1 MIGKSAFTVI
11 FAAGLAAG
19 LTACSSGA
27 SSSSAGGS
35 TYSSHVLRS
44 AFSAG
49 LSPLDPD
56 TYYEAEGLAITTAA
70 YQTLLAYRPNSSQ
83 LEGLLATSWSVSPD
97 GLTYTF
103 QLRPGVRFSDGTPF
117 NSAAVKAT
125 FERRIT
131 MKGGPSYM
139 LAEVSSMDTPSPHT
153 FVVHLKQPVAPFLN
167 YLASPYGPLMTS
179 PAAVAQHAA
188 SSDHA
193 AGWLAD
199 HTAGTGPYVLA
210 SVRKGVGYVLAYNKD
225 YWGPK
230 PYFTKIVFS
239 IVPDFSTQLLELEN
253 GQLDMVLQGLS
264 TQEYQSL
271 AANSKYT
278 VVNAPALFKAQVWI
292 NPASAVFGPMA
303 ARRGLQAALNVKQ
316 LTNQVFGT
324 RGTASTQFYPAG
336 MLPNGAVP
344 DSPAYHP
351 ALLPAAVSGDKG
363 KKVVIGYYGDN
374 SLQQLADHI
383 QVTVQN
389 AGLNATVQPEN
400 PAQVFALPTTPSAR
414 PDLLVASM
422 NPDAAQVDTWSRIY
436 QYTNGAVNFL
446 GCRVSSADH
455 TLNQALVNPSP
466 ARSQAH
472 YVAAGDLYRN
482 SLCWINI
489 ADVHDTIAARAGLC
503 GWSHELPW
511 VFVTEFATLRP
522 CTR

>member
-1 MIGKSAFTVI
+1 MIGKKVLAAI

-19 LTACSSGA
+19 LTACGSSG
-27 SSSSAGGS
+27 SSSRAGESA
-35 TYSSHVLRS
+35 YSSHVLRS

-70 YQTLLAYRPNSSQ
+70 YQTLLTYQPNSSQ

-103 QLRPGVRFSDGTPF
+103 HLRPGVRFSDGTPF
-117 NSAAVKAT
+117 NSAAAKAT
-125 FERRIT
+125 FERRII

-139 LAEVSSMDTPSPHT
+139 LAEVSAMDTPSPLT
-153 FVVHLKQPVAPFLN
+153 FIVHLKLPVAPFLD

-179 PAAVAQHAA
+179 PSAVAKHAA
-188 SSDHA
+188 GGDHA
-193 AGWLAD
+193 AGWLAN
-199 HTAGTGPYVLA
+199 HTAGTGPYVLT
-210 SVRKGVGYVLAYNKD
+210 SVSKGVNYVLSYSND
-225 YWGPK
+225 YWGAK

-239 IVPDFSTQLLELEN
+239 IIPDFSTQLLELEN
-253 GQLDMVLQGLS
+253 GQLDMVLHGLS

-271 AANSKYT
+271 AANSKYS
-278 VVNAPALFKAQVWI
+278 VLNPPALFKAQVWI
-292 NPASAVFGPMA
+292 NPASAVFGPMT
-303 ARRGLQAALNVKQ
+303 ARRGLQAALDVKQ
-316 LTNQVFGT
+316 LTAEVFGS
-324 RGTASTQFYPAG
+324 RGTPSTQFYVEG
-336 MLPNGAVP
+336 MLPDGAVP
-344 DSPAYHP
+344 DSPAYQP
-351 ALLPAAVSGDKG
+351 GLLPAAVSGDKG
-363 KKVVIGYYGDN
+363 KRVVIGYYGDH
-374 SLQQLADHI
+374 SLQQLADLT
-383 QVTVQN
+383 QVILQN
-389 AGLNATVQPEN
+389 AGLNAIVQPEN

-436 QYTNGAVNFL
+436 QFTNGAVNFL
-446 GCRVSSADH
+446 GCHAAAADRL
-455 TLNQALVNPSP
+455 LNTALVNPSL
-466 ARSQAH
+466 AGSHAQ

-489 ADVHDTIAARAGLC
+489 ADVRDTIAARAGLC

-522 CTR
+522 CTQ